1 MKEKIVANV
10 SKVVSKLP
18 APIRNNGGIITAGLG
33 VGLMVGGTIWACIKT
48 KNVEEVHFEHKENR
62 DTLKECFNAREIAFT
77 DEETSEEVRVPYT
90 KKDYAHD
97 LTVEYAKECFD
108 IFKALVGPVTLELCG
123 AGAIMGSA
131 VWSNHKIGE
140 LNGKLAASM
149 VIIDSLNN
157 YINRY
162 RCNVIA
168 DQGIEAD
175 MKYRMGVVE
184 EVGEVKKVTKNGKE
198 KVIQEI
204 KQVIDDRKIASPY
217 AIPLRFTKVYTDG
230 LDIQYIIDSIKQY
243 QNIAQIH
250 YDASRTNTH
259 GKVLDMMW
267 VYDQLGV
274 TNWLTD
280 YQQVIGKNAGWCED
294 CSESDQEIIFDV
306 IQDEN
311 GETYIDFNCWG
322 GLLLFQQAQC
332 GIFMKPYKT
341 GVR

>member
-1 MKEKIVANV
+1 MKEKIVAFG

-18 APIRNNGGIITAGLG
+18 ACIRNNGSVIGTGAGVALMLG
-33 VGLMVGGTIWACIKT
+33 GAVLACCKT
-48 KNVEEVHFEHKENR
+48 EKAKDIHYTHKEIR
-62 DTLKECFNAREIAFT
+62 DTCKSNYPEFGKKALA
-77 DEETSEEVRVPYT
+77 
-90 KKDYAHD
+90 KDYIN
-97 LTVEYAKECFD
+97 EG
-108 IFKALVGPVTLELCG
+108 KALVKNYAVPG
-123 AGAIMGSA
+123 AMLIGGAA
-131 VWSNHKIGE
+131 
-140 LNGKLAASM
+140 LNMTIS
-149 VIIDSLNN
+149 VHNQ
-157 YINRY
+157 
-162 RCNVIA
+162 NVIA
-168 DQGIEAD
+168 DLNRRFAELSVAYAGILGSYKKYRQNVIDDLGEEAD
-175 MKYRMGVVE
+175 LKYRMGVVE

-198 KVIQEI
+198 KVVQEV
-204 KQVIDDRKIASPY
+204 KQVIDDRRIASPY
-217 AIPLRFTKVYTDG
+217 AIPLRFTKLYTDG
-230 LDIQYIIDSIKQY
+230 RDIQYIIDSVKQY

-294 CSESDQEIIFDV
+294 CSESDQEIIFEV

-311 GETYIDFNCWG
+311 GETYLDFNCWG